1 MHQNYFHIFK
11 KNKFYLMIRIRMIF
25 FKHIYRA
32 PHVQCCLM
40 NKAPSNIVN
49 LKNELYIYILMDQY
63 EFEESKH

>member
-1 MHQNYFHIFK
+1 
-11 KNKFYLMIRIRMIF
+11 MIF

-49 LKNELYIYILMDQY
+49 LKNELYIYNNGSIRASISGRKSIIHRYAGQFFLQ
-63 EFEESKH
+63 